1 VTGRRPDGY
10 HTLDSLVVFAGIA
23 DRLTAAPAPDLSL
36 EIDGPCAA
44 GLSPGE
50 DNLVRRAARGLA
62 REAGCAPRAALRL
75 TKTLPQAAGLGGGSA
90 DAAATLRLLGRL
102 WGLDKPD
109 ALAAFLAVTLGADVP
124 VCVSGQAARMGG
136 IGELLGPAPAL
147 PPFGLCLVNPG
158 TPVPTAPVFAAR
170 RGAFSPPA
178 CLPRSWPD
186 AASLAADLGR
196 LGNDLEAP
204 AIALCP
210 AIRPVLAALASQPGC
225 LLARVSGSGATCFG
239 LFPDSA
245 SAAEAASA
253 LTRPGWWCW
262 GGGLAGQTWVS
273 SKLPGSK
280 FPGSNPPGS

>member
-1 VTGRRPDGY
+1 MTGRRPDGY

-23 DRLTAAPAPDLSL
+23 DRLTAVPAPDLSL

-50 DNLVRRAARGLA
+50 DNLVCRAARGLA
-62 REAGCAPRAALRL
+62 KEVGCAARAALRL
-75 TKTLPQAAGLGGGSA
+75 TKNLPQAAGLGGGSA

-109 ALAAFLAVTLGADVP
+109 ALAALLAVTLGADVP
-124 VCVSGQAARMGG
+124 VCVAGRPARMRG
-136 IGELLGPAPAL
+136 IGEILGPAPAL
-147 PPFGLCLVNPG
+147 PPFGLCLINPG

-170 RGAFSPPA
+170 RGPFSPAA
-178 CLPRSWPD
+178 CLPQGWAD
-186 AASLAADLGR
+186 AASLAVDLGR

-204 AIALCP
+204 AISLCP
-210 AIRPVLAALASQPGC
+210 AIPPVLAALTGQPHC

-239 LFPDSA
+239 LFPDPA

-262 GGGLAGQTWVS
+262 GGGPAAQTCVSS

-280 FPGSNPPGS
+280 FPGSSPA